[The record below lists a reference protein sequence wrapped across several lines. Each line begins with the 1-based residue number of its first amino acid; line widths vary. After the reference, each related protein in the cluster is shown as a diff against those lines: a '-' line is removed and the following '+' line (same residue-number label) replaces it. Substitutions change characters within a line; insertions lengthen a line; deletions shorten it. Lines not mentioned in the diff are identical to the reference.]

1 MEAVQGIALAGIGLG
16 VIFAGTPLLEL
27 VSLLQT
33 SYLSVSTVDDVNP
46 VQASVYMLK
55 YMNGYNKFFN
65 ETNIT
70 YFDTTSSVSRRL
82 LQ

>member
-70 YFDTTSSVSRRL
+70 FFDTTSSVSRRL